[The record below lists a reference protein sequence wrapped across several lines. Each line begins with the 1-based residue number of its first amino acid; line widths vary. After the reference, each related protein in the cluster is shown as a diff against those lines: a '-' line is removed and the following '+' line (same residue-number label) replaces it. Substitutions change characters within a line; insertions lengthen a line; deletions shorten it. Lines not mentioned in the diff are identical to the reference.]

1 MKMVMT
7 YPAAAPRMRTGLLHR
22 KPAKLYTDVY
32 SDLHFVRADRSSATE
47 KILAQKWH
55 LVKVT
60 KVCYMTRMSAKVKPF
75 GDRIVLRGLRFLGVH
90 GVNEDE
96 KKAAQSFIID
106 MDAWLNMEK
115 ASETDNLNDTVSY
128 TDLHR
133 VIQEVVEGP
142 HFDLLEALANSIA
155 NTIFCRFKAITD
167 VRLRIGKPKVA
178 SKKDADYVGLEIF
191 RSAPL

>member
-1 MKMVMT
+1 MPHPLATLPQEEHKEEEVRDHYAVDDET
-7 YPAAAPRMRTGLLHR
+7 EDLALALDIESLAEPHPLIALL
-22 KPAKLYTDVY
+22 P
-32 SDLHFVRADRSSATE
+32 
-47 KILAQKWH
+47 ILALDIQLTNKE
-55 LVKVT
+55 LQE
-60 KVCYMTRMSAKVKPF
+60 VKPF

-96 KKAAQSFIID
+96 KKATQPFIID
-106 MDAWLNMEK
+106 MDAWLNMAK

-142 HFDLLEALANSIA
+142 HFDLLEALANTIA
-155 NTIFCRFKAITD
+155 TTIFCRFKVISD